1 MLQLGY
7 LLLKS
12 RDDVACVKK
21 DQKEVITDQHEA
33 TEVSLFPLR
42 DHLGWPRSS
51 WVDWDL
57 VLTMF

>member
-21 DQKEVITDQHEA
+21 DQKEVTDQHEA